1 MTGLGITGTASVHA
15 MEALQAVHDALQG
28 SGLGWGERP
37 GSSGGSTRVLTP
49 AHGWVLLAVGQAPVS
64 TAGGRLA
71 LARDLGGRRV
81 RNRVGLG
88 HALERELRLLALA
101 VRVRPRAIFISAGV
115 TDWIFLPLPRRPANR
130 MPPQLPPRHSLP
142 ETAAAKTTEPVA
154 ATTSPTMAT
163 AAPSAAVGP
172 TATAPAAAPSA

>member
-1 MTGLGITGTASVHA
+1 MGRSREARRSWGVRPRCRNQLLTKRSRPRTKLAHRHGGEGTRVSQEASMCLTGLGITGTASLHA
-15 MEALQAVHDALQG
+15 MEALQAVHDARQG

-81 RNRVGLG
+81 RHRVGLG
-88 HALERELRLLALA
+88 HALERELRFLAVAVDIDDDHLSGLQLAEQDLLA
-101 VRVRPRAIFISAGV
+101 P
-115 TDWIFLPLPRRPANR
+115 
-130 MPPQLPPRHSLP
+130 
-142 ETAAAKTTEPVA
+142 
-154 ATTSPTMAT
+154 
-163 AAPSAAVGP
+163 
-172 TATAPAAAPSA
+172 